1 MAAEGKKVENLD
13 LLEEDDEFEE
23 FAEDD
28 WDIRQEDQTDIQ
40 VCLNEYC
47 LVSYIIS
54 LIYAGDRCGRKVG
67 MMRTPTPSSRGS
79 CGLSWRPR
87 PGPGRARSKSDALLL
102 LLQSL

>member
-54 LIYAGDRCGRKVG
+54 LITLATGVG
-67 MMRTPTPSSRGS
+67 GKL
-79 CGLSWRPR
+79 G
-87 PGPGRARSKSDALLL
+87 
-102 LLQSL
+102 